1 MKRLLVAVF
10 AVTLAAPAFINAQA
24 AKPSVAGLWDA
35 AVVVNGLEV
44 PFRFEIAG
52 SGDAIAGW
60 FFNGDEKVMSTGGK
74 FENGSL
80 TINFDHYA
88 TSVEASL
95 LNDRLAGVYNRATG
109 YYPFYAKRFAPPAAF
124 PNEVPQIDGLW
135 EIGNV
140 ASNKGEQ
147 AWHFIVRQSGAE
159 VTAAIL
165 RIDGDTGAL
174 AGTFRNGKFIVSH
187 FSGARPLVLELT
199 PQQDGSLEIVRNRTE
214 KMIAVKAS
222 EAKLK
227 NVPEPT
233 DPSKHSSV
241 KDPTEPFKFAFPDIT
256 GKIVSSSDARFRG
269 KVLIVG
275 IGGSWCPNC
284 HDEAPFLSELS
295 KKYRDKGLEVVEL
308 SFEEDAQ
315 KAKGFPRLLAF
326 NKRYGVDYTVLLA
339 GDQADVAQKVP
350 QIYNLNSFPT
360 TIFIGRDGLV
370 RGVHAG
376 FAGAASGA
384 FHETQKEEITATVER
399 LLAESTSTARS
410 QQ

>member
-1 MKRLLVAVF
+1 MNMKRLLIAVVAL
-10 AVTLAAPAFINAQA
+10 TIAAPALTRAQTPA
-24 AKPSVAGLWDA
+24 LAGLWDA

-52 SGDAIAGW
+52 AGSAVSGS
-60 FFNGDEKVMSTGGK
+60 FFNGDEKVTSTGGK
-74 FENGSL
+74 IENGVL
-80 TINFDHYA
+80 TLNFDHYA

-95 LNDRLAGVYNRATG
+95 VNGRLAGTYNRATG
-109 YYPFYAKRFAPPAAF
+109 YYPFYAKPFAPPTAF
-124 PNEVPQIDGLW
+124 PNEVPKIDGLW
-135 EIGNV
+135 QIGDV
-140 ASNKGEQ
+140 ASNKGEK

-165 RIDGDTGAL
+165 RVDGDTGAL

-199 PQQDGSLEIVRNRTE
+199 PQKDGTLEIVRNRTD
-214 KMIAVKAS
+214 KMIAVKA
-222 EAKLK
+222 ENAKLTG
-227 NVPEPT
+227 VAEPT
-233 DPSKHSSV
+233 DPSRHSSV
-241 KDPTEPFKFAFPDIT
+241 KNPTEPFKFAFQDIN
-256 GKIVSSSDARFRG
+256 GKLVSSTDERFRG
-269 KVLIVG
+269 KVIIVG

-295 KKYRDKGLEVVEL
+295 KKYRAKGLEIVEL

-315 KAKGFPRLLAF
+315 KAKGYPRLLAF

-339 GDQADVAQKVP
+339 GDQADVAEKVP
-350 QIYNLNSFPT
+350 QIHNLNSFPT

-384 FHETQKEEITATVER
+384 FHETAKEEITATVER
-399 LLAESTSTARS
+399 LLGETRKTND
-410 QQ
+410 Q

>member
-1 MKRLLVAVF
+1 MRRLLIAVF
-10 AVTLAAPAFINAQA
+10 ALILAAPAFTRAQT
-24 AKPSVAGLWDA
+24 PSLAGLWDA

-52 SGDAIAGW
+52 AGSSLSGS
-60 FFNGDEKVMSTGGK
+60 FFNGDEKVTSTGGK
-74 FENGSL
+74 FENGAL
-80 TINFDHYA
+80 TLNFDHYA
-88 TSVEASL
+88 TSVEAAVV
-95 LNDRLAGVYNRATG
+95 NGRLSGVYNRATG
-109 YYPFYAKRFAPPAAF
+109 YYPFYATRFAPPAAF
-124 PNEVPQIDGLW
+124 PNEVPAIDGLW

-140 ASNKGEQ
+140 VSNKGEK

-165 RIDGDTGAL
+165 RVDGDTGAL
-174 AGTFRNGKFIVSH
+174 AGTYRNGKFIVSH

-199 PQQDGSLEIVRNRTE
+199 PQNDGTLEIVRNRTD
-214 KMIAVKAS
+214 KMIAVKA
-222 EAKLK
+222 ENAKLTG
-227 NVPEPT
+227 VPEPT
-233 DPSKHSSV
+233 DPSRHSSV
-241 KDPTEPFKFAFPDIT
+241 KNPTEPFKFAFPDIT
-256 GKIVSSSDARFRG
+256 GKIISSTDERFRG
-269 KVLIVG
+269 KVVIVG

-295 KKYRDKGLEVVEL
+295 KKYKAKGLEIVEL

-315 KAKGFPRLLAF
+315 KAKGYPRLLAF

-339 GDQADVAQKVP
+339 GDQADVAEKVP
-350 QIYNLNSFPT
+350 QIHNLNSFPT

-384 FHETQKEEITATVER
+384 FHETAKEEITATVER
-399 LLAESTSTARS
+399 LLAEQKSSR
-410 QQ
+410 